1 MALCDWFYVI
11 IPVLQMRKWRP
22 ERDYCVHTILW
33 VNGKTETDPDIT
45 EGRPWMRLY
54 PECKK
59 KRNVGN
65 LKGILVVALRV
76 SLHPQAYPFLF
87 KQ

>member
-1 MALCDWFYVI
+1 MVSDSQAKNWKL
-11 IPVLQMRKWRP
+11 VLLMLDLMRKWRP
-22 ERDYCVHTILW
+22 ERDYRVHTILW
-33 VNGKTETDPDIT
+33 VNGKTETYPDIT

-65 LKGILVVALRV
+65 PKGILI
-76 SLHPQAYPFLF
+76 
-87 KQ
+87 